1 MSQQN
6 LSKLVL
12 LVSLLLPLVAV
23 TCNPERTE
31 DISGVPS
38 WGSSAIWY
46 QIFPERFNNGDP
58 TNDPA
63 AEDMFG
69 SWPHMVPPGW
79 KVSDWTGDWY
89 ALQEWERTDDKGFY
103 FHVQNR
109 RYGGDLQGILD
120 KLDYLDDLGITAIYL
135 NPIFESPSLHKYDA
149 TFYHHVDNN
158 FGPDPEGDKKIWK
171 EENPADPS
179 TWKWTSADSLFLRL
193 ITQAHARGMKIVI
206 DGVFNHV
213 GMTFWAFEDVKKN
226 QEKSL
231 FKDWFTIKRWDDP
244 TTPENEF
251 DYEGWF
257 GVRELPELR
266 EDGNGIVTGP
276 REHIFSVV
284 RRWMDPNGDGNPDDG
299 IDGWRLDV
307 AEKVNKNFWRDFRT
321 LVRSINCEAVLVGEV
336 WWEDWDNDKMF
347 NAAPWLQ
354 GDVFDGVMNY
364 RWAREAFLFFAAE
377 KTKISASTFRRRLG
391 ELQDDY
397 RRSVNDAIW
406 NLYDSHDTDRM
417 LSRIVNPD
425 LKYDKRVN
433 PKEDPTYDV
442 RTPRENE
449 KKTQK
454 LMALFQMTFVGA
466 PMLYYGTECGMWGAD
481 DPDCRKPML
490 WSAISHTN
498 ESSHPFGKNRPNDKN
513 VFDGELLNYYRK
525 LISIR
530 KNHKSLTQ
538 GEYQALLVDDERD
551 VFSFMRE
558 SDDERVLVVLNNS
571 WRSQEVM
578 IPFSSAPGR
587 QEVADLMSQKKYP
600 IEQNR
605 VSLRLEPKSGVML
618 Q

>member
-46 QIFPERFNNGDP
+46 QIFPERFNNGDS

-530 KNHKSLTQ
+530 KNHKSLMQ